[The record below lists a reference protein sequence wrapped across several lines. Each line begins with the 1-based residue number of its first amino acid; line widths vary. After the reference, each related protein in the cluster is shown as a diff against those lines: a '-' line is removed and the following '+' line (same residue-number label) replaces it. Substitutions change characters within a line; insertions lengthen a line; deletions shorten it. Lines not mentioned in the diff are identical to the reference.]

1 MIYLGSS
8 RIITNSY
15 SSHKTAEDY
24 AGEHQSN
31 ISICG
36 SGRVIKIVNRFQSH
50 DDSINYNSYLN
61 NKNNWKDGNYY
72 NCVSITGKTVRM
84 HYEELGG
91 NQVWIEGYFE
101 NKKII
106 LRFAHLDSV
115 LVNVGDVI
123 KPNQVFGKQGNTGL
137 VSSTKSTS
145 DITYGSH
152 VHLEVTDCN
161 GTYLNPR
168 EFATGEKITLYEEQT
183 NSRDETKKQIQILVD
198 KINLRES
205 PSETSIDLGDVYN
218 NEIYTVLDEVDSEQY
233 TWYKILT
240 NWNVLG
246 YVASK
251 KNDSWIKVL
260 EIKNS
265 DEQKDN
271 TPPIDN
277 KDDNSTN
284 EDLYELIFE
293 CKKEDYYYLKL
304 YKDECLYIKKP
315 K

>member
-36 SGRVIKIVNRFQSH
+36 SGRVIKIINRFQSH

-72 NCVSITGKTVRM
+72 NCISITGKTVRM

-145 DITYGSH
+145 DTTYGSH
-152 VHLEVTDCN
+152 VHLEVTDSN

-183 NSRDETKKQIQILVD
+183 NPRDETKKQIQILVD